1 MAGRIP
7 QSFIED
13 LLSRVNIVDVVD
25 SRIRLKKAGKNHS
38 ACCPFHNEKTPS
50 FTVASDKQF
59 YYCFGCGAKGNAIGF
74 VMEFDNIDFPEAV
87 DTLAGTVGMEV
98 PKEEVTPQQQ
108 QKQKERLS
116 LYDLSGS
123 AAEFYSQ
130 QLRFHGERAAPVNYL
145 KKRGLSGKAAKFF
158 NIGFAPPG
166 WDNLKKA
173 LGGDGDEEKM
183 QGLKDAGLMIEND
196 KGRTYDRFRNRVIYP
211 IRDLRGRTIGFGA
224 RTLGDDKPK
233 YLNSPETPIFNK
245 GNELY
250 GLYECRQIRQ
260 TLKRFLVVEGY
271 MDVVALHEFG
281 IHYAVATLGTATSE
295 THLHKLF
302 KIAPEIVFCFDGDE
316 AGRRAAKR
324 GLDLVLPILED
335 GQQIRFLFL
344 PEGEDP
350 DSMVRKEGKDG
361 FEQRMKNA
369 MGISEFL
376 LSTLKQDIDDPAS
389 LDGRARLAKLAS
401 PLLQQIPGKV
411 LQTLFWQALAEDTNI
426 DTEQLKA
433 IAITEPKLALEPKPA
448 TATPS
453 VADNQTHS
461 NYSGPAHPQFDDYS
475 DSQQHSGSHDQA
487 DDYGYSDTHD
497 YDYQGEQE
505 TAAAPVQAKEHPLIK
520 QAIALILHAPQVV
533 QAFPDVSF
541 LQEFSGHYSQ
551 LLQRLTQILTASPAQ
566 QTLDALSLLA
576 TDPDYQT
583 YKQIT
588 ETYNQTQGHLS
599 QEQVASDCLNQLRF
613 KAAKQIKSKIV
624 KKSATVGGFK
634 KLPQEDQDRYQ
645 WASDLFEADI
655 LNQKLQK
662 VGGKVDLLSPQDQ
675 EKYKQLNPAS

>member
-87 DTLAGTVGMEV
+87 ETLAGTVAMEV
-98 PKEEVTPQQQ
+98 PKEDVTPQQQ

-123 AAEFYSQ
+123 ASEFYSQ

-376 LSTLKQDIDDPAS
+376 LSTLKQDIDDPTS

-411 LQTLFWQALAEDTNI
+411 LQTLFWQALAEDTQI

-433 IAITEPKLALEPKPA
+433 IAIIEPKVALEPKPKDVA
-448 TATPS
+448 TTNHNS
-453 VADNQTHS
+453 QTH
-461 NYSGPAHPQFDDYS
+461 NTYNGPAHPQFDDYN
-475 DSQQHSGSHDQA
+475 DNQQHMGQHDQG
-487 DDYGYSDTHD
+487 DNQDYGHEHAYD
-497 YDYQGEQE
+497 DYQGDQQ
-505 TAAAPVQAKEHPLIK
+505 AAPTQAKEHPLIK
-520 QAIALILHAPQVV
+520 QAIALILHAPQVIPT
-533 QAFPDVSF
+533 FPDLSF
-541 LQEFSGHYSQ
+541 LQEFTGHYSQ
-551 LLQRLTQILTASPAQ
+551 LLQRLVKILHATPAQ
-566 QTLDALSLLA
+566 NTLDALILLA
-576 TDPDYQT
+576 TDPDYQN
-583 YKQIT
+583 YKQTT

-599 QEQVASDCLNQLRF
+599 QEQVATDCLNQLRF
-613 KAAKQIKSKIV
+613 KAAKQIKRRIV
-624 KKSATVGGFK
+624 KNSAAVGGFK
-634 KLPQEDQDRYQ
+634 KLPAEEQQLYK
-645 WASDLFEADI
+645 WASELFELDV
-655 LNQKLQK
+655 LNKKLLK
-662 VGGKVDLLSPQDQ
+662 VGGKLDLLSPQDQ
-675 EKYKQLNPAS
+675 AKFKQLNPSG

>member
-25 SRIRLKKAGKNHS
+25 SRVRLKKAGKNHS

-87 DTLAGTVGMEV
+87 ETLAGTVAMEV
-98 PKEEVTPQQQ
+98 PKEEISPQQQ
-108 QKQKERLS
+108 KKQQERLS

-130 QLRFHGERAAPVNYL
+130 QLRFHENRQAPVSYL

-158 NIGFAPPG
+158 NIGYAPPG

-173 LGGDGDEEKM
+173 LGGENGGDDEKM
-183 QGLKDAGLMIEND
+183 QGLKDAGLMIEKDN
-196 KGRTYDRFRNRVIYP
+196 GSTYDRFRNRVIYP

-361 FEQRMKNA
+361 FEIRMKNA
-369 MGISEFL
+369 LGISEFL
-376 LSTLKQDIDDPAS
+376 LSTLKQDIDDPGS

-411 LQTLFWQALAEDTNI
+411 LQTLFWQALADDTKI
-426 DTEQLKA
+426 EIEQLKSLAISEPKTA
-433 IAITEPKLALEPKPA
+433 IAPQPPENIPQQSQPQASFDPYAGQPYPEYDEYGHDDMENYQHD
-448 TATPS
+448 TPS
-453 VADNQTHS
+453 
-461 NYSGPAHPQFDDYS
+461 
-475 DSQQHSGSHDQA
+475 
-487 DDYGYSDTHD
+487 
-497 YDYQGEQE
+497 
-505 TAAAPVQAKEHPLIK
+505 APVEAKEHPLIK
-520 QAIALILHAPQVV
+520 QAIALILHAPHVIPSFGDM
-533 QAFPDVSF
+533 AF

-551 LLQRLTQILTASPAQ
+551 LLQRLSQVLTATPVQ

-576 TDPDYQT
+576 TDPDYQS

-588 ETYNQTQGHLS
+588 ESYNQTQGHLS
-599 QEQVASDCLNQLRF
+599 QEQVANDCLSQLRL
-613 KAAKQIKSKIV
+613 KAAKQMKSRVI
-624 KKSATVGGFK
+624 KKSTTTGGFK
-634 KLPQEDQDRYQ
+634 QLPQEDQQ
-645 WASDLFEADI
+645 LFKWASELLELDI
-655 LNQKLQK
+655 LNQKLIK

-675 EKYKQLNPAS
+675 EKLRQLNGQSS